1 MKNYKVILIP
11 GDGIG
16 PEVVK
21 AAVKVLD
28 SVTRKLGTFQI
39 EYEEVLAGGAAIDVY
54 GKPLPEETLNKAK
67 TSDAVLLGAVG
78 GYKWDK
84 LPGELRPEKAL
95 LGLRKELGLF
105 ANLRP
110 AILYKELSSACPL
123 KDCEQMD
130 ILIVRELTGG
140 MYFGKRGR
148 FVDEALGDSAYD
160 TECYSVMEIERIIR
174 EAFRYAM
181 GRRKKLTLVDKANV
195 LESSRLWREVLES
208 IKPEYPEVEVDYLY
222 IDNATMQ
229 LIARL
234 SSFDVI
240 VTSNMFG
247 DILSDE
253 AGQIT
258 GSIGM
263 LPSASLGI
271 PGTPG
276 MYEPVHGSAPDIA
289 GQDKANP
296 LATILSVAMM
306 LKWSFGEEE
315 ASQII
320 ENAVTKV
327 LQDSYKTCDIAYSEN
342 DKIVGTAEMADLVIA
357 RL

>member
-1 MKNYKVILIP
+1 MKNYKVTLIP

-67 TSDAVLLGAVG
+67 ASDAVLLGAVG

-123 KDCEQMD
+123 KDCEHMD

-148 FVDEALGDSAYD
+148 FVDETLGDSAYD

-229 LIARL
+229 LIARP

-263 LPSASLGI
+263 LPSASLGV

-306 LKWSFGEEE
+306 LKWSFGEEV
-315 ASQII
+315 ASQMI

-327 LQDSYKTCDIAYSEN
+327 LQDSYKTCDIAYSES